1 MTDESV
7 HPYDELTT
15 LITADTWY
23 GNEAAYC
30 PSLAL
35 RDLHTSVRRHLYWFE
50 LPTLLT
56 RVQPQS
62 IRQYLK

>member
-30 PSLAL
+30 PSLAAP
-35 RDLHTSVRRHLYWFE
+35 RDLHTSDRRHLHA
-50 LPTLLT
+50 PNSGSASKHPP
-56 RVQPQS
+56 VV
-62 IRQYLK
+62 I